1 MTKPRALNYGLGFCT
16 GDIIAVYDAEDK
28 PDADQ
33 IDLAVARFATA
44 PKEVACLQGILDIY
58 NRKDL
63 CVMYWFSG
71 F

>member
-33 IDLAVARFATA
+33 IDLGVARFATA
-44 PKEVACLQGILDIY
+44 PKEVACLQGILDI
-58 NRKDL
+58 
-63 CVMYWFSG
+63 
-71 F
+71 